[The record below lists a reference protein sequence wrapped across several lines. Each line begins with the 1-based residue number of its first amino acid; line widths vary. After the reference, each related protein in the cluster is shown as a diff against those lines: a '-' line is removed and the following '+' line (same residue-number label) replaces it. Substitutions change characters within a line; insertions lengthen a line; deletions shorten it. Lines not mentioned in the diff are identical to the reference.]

1 MGRRPA
7 GTKPPRGLG
16 GSWRLPR
23 EPLCLTCLGLAT
35 PLSSLPGCCVCPLSS
50 GPTEAPAL
58 ESYHPTLLGDA
69 SLSPGT
75 PRTSQRP
82 QPVLSR
88 CPCWAH
94 HSRLQ
99 GWPWRPLCPSPEL
112 EELSE
117 HRSCERPSVGPAALL
132 WSPCSEAARPALP
145 CWAQGARACQG
156 RLRQLGSHWAPA
168 GDGWPPPWC
177 CLRAPLHPL
186 PGASSQ
192 PRHQTLPTRTS
203 GPPPLPVP
211 SHDPASRPSGLLLG
225 SGRMWQRQDHRSQL
239 RVAGGCGIP
248 VLSRKQP

>member
-1 MGRRPA
+1 MRATIRLCLETRPCHQGHPAPRRGRSLSSPAVPA
-7 GTKPPRGLG
+7 GPAIPVRRDGCGGL
-16 GSWRLPR
+16 
-23 EPLCLTCLGLAT
+23 
-35 PLSSLPGCCVCPLSS
+35 CVQC
-50 GPTEAPAL
+50 
-58 ESYHPTLLGDA
+58 
-69 SLSPGT
+69 
-75 PRTSQRP
+75 
-82 QPVLSR
+82 
-88 CPCWAH
+88 
-94 HSRLQ
+94 
-99 GWPWRPLCPSPEL
+99 RPLRPPSPEL
-112 EELSE
+112 EELSK

>member
-1 MGRRPA
+1 MRATIRLCLETRPCHQGHPAPRRGRSLSSPAVPAGPTIPVCRGGRGASVSSVDPVGHHPQSWKNFLNTGAAKGPPWAPLLSCGAHAVRPRGQPCLAGRREHVPVRA
-7 GTKPPRGLG
+7 AS
-16 GSWRLPR
+16 GSW
-23 EPLCLTCLGLAT
+23 A
-35 PLSSLPGCCVCPLSS
+35 
-50 GPTEAPAL
+50 
-58 ESYHPTLLGDA
+58 
-69 SLSPGT
+69 
-75 PRTSQRP
+75 
-82 QPVLSR
+82 
-88 CPCWAH
+88 
-94 HSRLQ
+94 
-99 GWPWRPLCPSPEL
+99 
-112 EELSE
+112 
-117 HRSCERPSVGPAALL
+117 
-132 WSPCSEAARPALP
+132 
-145 CWAQGARACQG
+145 
-156 RLRQLGSHWAPA
+156 HWAPA